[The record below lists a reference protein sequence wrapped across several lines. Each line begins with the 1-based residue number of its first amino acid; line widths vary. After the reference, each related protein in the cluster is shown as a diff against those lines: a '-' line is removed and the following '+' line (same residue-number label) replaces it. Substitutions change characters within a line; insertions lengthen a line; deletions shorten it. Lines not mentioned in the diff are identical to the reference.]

1 MYSFQCYLFFINH
14 ILGKFS
20 NKKLFFI
27 DRKQPLF
34 FPCSVMKMFLEFPHG
49 LPHAQPLIEYSVIPF
64 IIINNQKIKSSHL
77 LFFTKNISN
86 GSLSIRVGT

>member
-1 MYSFQCYLFFINH
+1 M
-14 ILGKFS
+14 GKFS

-49 LPHAQPLIEYSVIPF
+49 LPHAQPHQFIKNFTQNLTEYSVIPF

>member
-1 MYSFQCYLFFINH
+1 M
-14 ILGKFS
+14 GKFS

-49 LPHAQPLIEYSVIPF
+49 LPHAQPHQFIKNFTQNLIEYSVIPF
-64 IIINNQKIKSSHL
+64 IIINN
-77 LFFTKNISN
+77 
-86 GSLSIRVGT
+86 

>member
-1 MYSFQCYLFFINH
+1 M
-14 ILGKFS
+14 GKFS

-34 FPCSVMKMFLEFPHG
+34 FPCSVTKMFLEFPHG
-49 LPHAQPLIEYSVIPF
+49 IPHAQPYQFIKNFIQNLIEYPLIPL